1 VFNKKLFSF
10 INDMCMKMFFAIVN
24 NNTEKS
30 AQFSESSE
38 YLSIKRKLFIFN
50 VWFII
55 FLRFPKY
62 CNG

>member
-1 VFNKKLFSF
+1 
-10 INDMCMKMFFAIVN
+10 MKMFFAIVN